1 MPPYFEIRNL
11 VKRFGGLVAV
21 NEFDFKC
28 DQGSI
33 VSIIGPNGAGKT
45 TVFNCITGFYN
56 VDGGEI
62 GFHGSLLND
71 LSPDRITRRGIART
85 YQNIRLFANMT
96 SLENILVGM
105 EPHLK
110 ATWFGALI
118 RSSSTRAEE
127 ERARAEGMRLLEFV
141 GLTDHSDDLA
151 KNLPYGDQRRLE
163 IGRALAS
170 KPDLLLLDEP
180 TAGMNIRES
189 AETMRFIQR
198 LRDELGIT
206 IILIEHDMRVV
217 MGISERV
224 TVLDY
229 GEKIAEG
236 TPREIQGN
244 PKVIEA
250 YLGRGAATGI
260 KVEPSQSATDS
271 G

>member
-1 MPPYFEIRNL
+1 
-11 VKRFGGLVAV
+11 
-21 NEFDFKC
+21 
-28 DQGSI
+28 
-33 VSIIGPNGAGKT
+33 
-45 TVFNCITGFYN
+45 
-56 VDGGEI
+56 
-62 GFHGSLLND
+62 
-71 LSPDRITRRGIART
+71 
-85 YQNIRLFANMT
+85 
-96 SLENILVGM
+96 
-105 EPHLK
+105 
-110 ATWFGALI
+110 
-118 RSSSTRAEE
+118 
-127 ERARAEGMRLLEFV
+127 
-141 GLTDHSDDLA
+141 
-151 KNLPYGDQRRLE
+151 
-163 IGRALAS
+163 
-170 KPDLLLLDEP
+170 
-180 TAGMNIRES
+180 
-189 AETMRFIQR
+189 MRFIQR